1 MKRRE
6 LKAEVIEREFDGAW
20 QVVTPA
26 SLVRLNET
34 SRELVRKGEAVDLTR
49 WITVFVGKSKKECCR
64 GCYFFRG
71 VSTILSEMSLNVR
84 RDMYE
89 RLCS

>member
-20 QVVTPA
+20 QVITPA

-49 WITVFVGKSKKECCR
+49 WITVFVGKNKKECDKWLDTNR
-64 GCYFFRG
+64 GSVLRL
-71 VSTILSEMSLNVR
+71 STP
-84 RDMYE
+84 YE
-89 RLCS
+89 VA

>member
-6 LKAEVIEREFDGAW
+6 LKAEVIERKFDGAW

-49 WITVFVGKSKKECCR
+49 WITVFVGKSKKECDKWLDTNKGSVLR
-64 GCYFFRG
+64 L
-71 VSTILSEMSLNVR
+71 STP
-84 RDMYE
+84 YE
-89 RLCS
+89 VA